1 MGSLLVLL
9 LMLGITIGIIFSN
22 NDLETIGQTLASLHP
37 GWVLAAL
44 GCWCLFILFD
54 ALSFWAYFRRHGH
67 SISMAYACY
76 VSLMGW
82 FYSGIT
88 PGSSGGQPMQVF
100 YLSKK
105 KVPVG
110 VSTSAVSI
118 KFVLGQTAT
127 VVLVPVI
134 WLMNRPFLSQ
144 QLAGVGW
151 LVVIGWVVH
160 LAGVLA
166 VLLVTFCTPLVQRMA
181 GYLVRMGVK
190 LRLIRDEQ
198 AMLTRLQHCID
209 HYQTNVKLAGRSPAE
224 IALQTLLA
232 VLSLFFLQVIAV
244 CIYHAFGLSGTSCWN
259 LLAVAYMLYMGASY
273 NPLPGASG
281 AQEGGFLLF
290 FRGIFPA
297 GTISLAMLMWRF
309 FTYYIQL
316 ILGAVAL
323 LWHTLRGRTKK

>member
-1 MGSLLVLL
+1 MGSLLIPL

-22 NDLETIGQTLASLHP
+22 NDLETVAHTLASLHP
-37 GWVLAAL
+37 GWMLAAL

-54 ALSFWAYFRRHGH
+54 ALGFWAYFRRHGH
-67 SISMAYACY
+67 PITLAYACY
-76 VSLMGW
+76 VALMGG

-88 PGSSGGQPMQVF
+88 PGSSGGQPMQVY
-100 YLSKK
+100 YLSKRQI
-105 KVPVG
+105 PVG

-127 VVLVPVI
+127 VVLVPLI
-134 WLMNRPFLSQ
+134 WLLNRPFLAQ

-160 LAGVLA
+160 LVGVAA
-166 VLLVTFCTPLVQRMA
+166 VLLVTFCTPLVQKMA
-181 GYLVRMGVK
+181 SFLVRMGVK

-198 AMLTRLQHCID
+198 AMLTRLQRCID
-209 HYQTNVKLAGRSPAE
+209 HYQTNVKLAGRSPRE

-232 VLSLFFLQVIAV
+232 MLSLFFLEAIAV
-244 CIYHAFGLSGTSCWN
+244 CIYHAFGLQGTSCWN
-259 LLAVAYMLYMGASY
+259 LVAVAYMLYMGASY

-290 FRGIFPA
+290 FRGLFP
-297 GTISLAMLMWRF
+297 GGQISLAMLVWRF
-309 FTYYIQL
+309 FTYYMQL
-316 ILGAVAL
+316 ILGAAAL
-323 LWHTLRGRTKK
+323 LGYTLCDKQKQ

>member
-1 MGSLLVLL
+1 MGSLLIVL

-22 NDLETIGQTLASLHP
+22 NDLETVARTLASLHP
-37 GWVLAAL
+37 GWMLAAL

-54 ALSFWAYFRRHGH
+54 AWSFWAYFRRHGH
-67 SISMAYACY
+67 PISMAYACY

-88 PGSSGGQPMQVF
+88 PGSSGGQPMQV
-100 YLSKK
+100 YHLSKRQI
-105 KVPVG
+105 PVG

-127 VVLVPVI
+127 VVLVPII
-134 WLMNRPFLSQ
+134 WLLNRPFLSQ
-144 QLAGVGW
+144 QLSGLGW

-166 VLLVTFCTPLVQRMA
+166 VLLVTFCTPLVQKVT
-181 GYLVRMGVK
+181 GFLVRMGGK
-190 LRLIRDEQ
+190 LRLIHDEQ
-198 AMLTRLQHCID
+198 AALEKVQHFID

-224 IALQTLLA
+224 IALQTLLTT
-232 VLSLFFLQVIAV
+232 LSLFFLQAIAV
-244 CIYHAFGLSGTSCWN
+244 CIYCAFGLSGTSWWN
-259 LLAVAYMLYMGASY
+259 LLAVAYMLYLGASY

-297 GTISLAMLMWRF
+297 GTISLAMLVWRF
-309 FTYYIQL
+309 FTYYLQL
-316 ILGAVAL
+316 ILGAAAML
-323 LWHTLRGRTKK
+323 GHTLCSKEKQ

>member
-1 MGSLLVLL
+1 MGSLLIVL

-22 NDLETIGQTLASLHP
+22 NDLETVGRTLSSLHP
-37 GWVLAAL
+37 GWMLAAL

-67 SISMAYACY
+67 PITLAYACY

-100 YLSKK
+100 YLSRKQI
-105 KVPVG
+105 PVG

-127 VVLVPVI
+127 VVLVPLI

-144 QLAGVGW
+144 QLSGVGW

-160 LAGVLA
+160 LIGVLA
-166 VLLVTFCTPLVQRMA
+166 VLLVTFCTPLVQKVA
-181 GYLVRMGVK
+181 KLLVRIGGK

-232 VLSLFFLQVIAV
+232 MLSLFFLQAIAV
-244 CIYHAFGLSGTSCWN
+244 CIYHAFGLRGTSWWN
-259 LLAVAYMLYMGASY
+259 LLAVAYMLYLGASY

-290 FRGIFPA
+290 FRGLFP
-297 GTISLAMLMWRF
+297 GGQISLAMLMWRF
-309 FTYYIQL
+309 FTYYVQL
-316 ILGAVAL
+316 ILGAAVML
-323 LWHTLRGRTKK
+323 GHTLCGKREK